1 MKPEIFM
8 KTLNVIDA
16 DHPDH
21 IKRMHALADVTL
33 WSDVRGDQFVF
44 YTAGMSDA
52 EISEIIQRVP
62 FPIPQVVQTRYPSTV
77 SMTVRAAQEEGRKAH
92 VIVMLPV
99 RYEPTASTFTFG
111 GLPIPAVFEPEL
123 GVVLSLADVV
133 TICVKS
139 HE

>member
-21 IKRMHALADVTL
+21 VKRMHALANVAL
-33 WSDVRGDQFVF
+33 WADHRGDQFVF
-44 YTAGMSDA
+44 YTAGLSD
-52 EISEIIQRVP
+52 EELDEIIHRVP
-62 FPIPQVVQTRYPSTV
+62 FPIPQVVKTRYPSTV
-77 SMTVRAAQEEGRKAH
+77 SLTVKHAQEEGRRAH

-99 RYEPTASTFTFG
+99 KYEPSASVFALG
-111 GLPIPAVFEPEL
+111 GLPIQAVFDPEL
-123 GVVLSLADVV
+123 GAALALAEVV

>member
-1 MKPEIFM
+1 MKQPTFM
-8 KTLNVIDA
+8 KTLHVMDA

-52 EISEIIQRVP
+52 EMAEIIQRVP
-62 FPIPQVVQTRYPSTV
+62 FPIPQVVQTHYPSTV

-92 VIVMLPV
+92 VIIVKPV
-99 RYEPTASTFTFG
+99 KYEPTASTFTFG
-111 GLPIPAVFEPEL
+111 GLPIPAVFDPEL